1 MDQLKNIF
9 AISLCGLFS
18 GLRHTR
24 PRPALSE
31 AVGRWSSAQSFQSL
45 GGLCRPPPTS
55 GCTPHRAAPT
65 SQLMDVRQEQLPSL
79 GTPLFTCPPYKP
91 TPLGQPR
98 PQPEAGGGGKPHRC
112 ALLSPP
118 AHGHSFLTSALGP
131 EIWQSSGH
139 QAGGKQ
145 VAAEGAF
152 ASLLQARLKDLG
164 CEPSRRH
171 LLSLRRGR
179 VWLCGPRRRHPRAP
193 GHPEQGRAV
202 REALFRGPAPQS
214 WPHSPQGGLSP

>member
-1 MDQLKNIF
+1 MVLSSVLPKPGWAVQTPTH
-9 AISLCGLFS
+9 
-18 GLRHTR
+18 LRLHPSQGGPHLTTNGC
-24 PRPALSE
+24 E
-31 AVGRWSSAQSFQSL
+31 A
-45 GGLCRPPPTS
+45 
-55 GCTPHRAAPT
+55 
-65 SQLMDVRQEQLPSL
+65 EQLPSL
-79 GTPLFTCPPYKP
+79 GTPLSTCPPYKP

-214 WPHSPQGGLSP
+214 WPRSPQGGLSP